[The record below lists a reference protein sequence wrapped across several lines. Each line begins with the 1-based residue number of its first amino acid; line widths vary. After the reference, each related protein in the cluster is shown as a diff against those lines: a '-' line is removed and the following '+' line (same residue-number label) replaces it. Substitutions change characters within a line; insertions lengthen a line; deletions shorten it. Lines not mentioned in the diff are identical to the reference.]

1 MPGSMLGRAMPRRAI
16 RATRSIIY
24 GVVADWVLYVV
35 NGVNVNT
42 RFSLQLF
49 VNDSEG
55 VAV

>member
-1 MPGSMLGRAMPRRAI
+1 MLGRAMPRRAI